1 MEMAALLHRSPTSLA
16 KLLHIDGGEE
26 KERESYRLD
35 NKTTYETI
43 FPKCAWRGTIMPESE
58 ATVRE
63 GERQVNRREG
73 RLTSATGPAAKSQRL
88 ACDRK
93 VRQVQ
98 TLGRG
103 TAVDG

>member
-1 MEMAALLHRSPTSLA
+1 MAR
-16 KLLHIDGGEE
+16 
-26 KERESYRLD
+26 YD
-35 NKTTYETI
+35 N
-43 FPKCAWRGTIMPESE
+43 AESE
-58 ATVRE
+58 ATVRS

-88 ACDRK
+88 VCDRK